1 MDIASLSVQLSQDRL
16 AGEVGT
22 RLLAMS
28 LHTAEG
34 EGASLIK
41 LLGST
46 ETVSDPALGNLL
58 DTSA

>member
-28 LHTAEG
+28 LRSAEG
-34 EGASLIK
+34 EGASLVK
-41 LLGST
+41 LLGSA
-46 ETVSDPALGNLL
+46 ETVSDPALGNLI
-58 DTSA
+58 DTKA

>member
-28 LHTAEG
+28 LRTAEG
-34 EGASLIK
+34 EGAALVR
-41 LLGST
+41 LLGSA

-58 DTSA
+58 DMSV